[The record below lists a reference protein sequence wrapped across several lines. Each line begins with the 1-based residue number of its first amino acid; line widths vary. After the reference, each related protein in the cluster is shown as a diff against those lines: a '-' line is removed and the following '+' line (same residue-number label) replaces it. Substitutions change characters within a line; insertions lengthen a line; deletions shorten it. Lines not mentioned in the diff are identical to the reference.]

1 MYSIEFSRSWYR
13 SWFHSTLRLVF
24 KAKLNIHINR
34 EIVYSKP
41 ILSAFDNNGI
51 GSVAQSGCCLRQRGV
66 KSQKKRKDTKKSRQ
80 EEERTLDD
88 NPKRRCETLE
98 CKLGIQ
104 VERGRC
110 TERGYTY
117 RSLGPIK
124 IAVWRSWVEIPWQG
138 RKFLRRSFP
147 LVPVILREACFTGI
161 TTAKKKLE
169 KLVATRPPAYRLP
182 YIFELA
188 WEPGRL
194 WSSNPLYIDRVYKA
208 LSLQFLPL
216 TFPPSS
222 FTKRNLKKHVYI
234 SSYPF
239 SSIED
244 ASFFCRVRF

>member
-1 MYSIEFSRSWYR
+1 MWLE
-13 SWFHSTLRLVF
+13 
-24 KAKLNIHINR
+24 
-34 EIVYSKP
+34 
-41 ILSAFDNNGI
+41 
-51 GSVAQSGCCLRQRGV
+51 VAQSGCCLRQRGV

-147 LVPVILREACFTGI
+147 FVPVILREACFTGI
-161 TTAKKKLE
+161 TTAKRKLE

-234 SSYPF
+234 SSYRF

-244 ASFFCRVRF
+244 ASFSSEILKGERRKGGFRLDVGRVDELVIERANETHIFISFMIYPTF